1 MDIRTKLVFTLVA
14 VALGSMFALGWVM
27 YTSAEV
33 AFRESRLEQLDG
45 LAEAKKEG
53 LEQVFRGWIDRVS
66 LVARR
71 TLLRTTLQAHNQGS
85 DPEAGARLDRLLSEA
100 VRAVDVI
107 EALAV
112 FDQEGNL
119 VAAAGRDVDS
129 IRQGTVSFAIPV
141 AENLYYQGVSGT
153 QELRVDFLASLVEDG
168 ELLGDLH
175 IRLDGQAI
183 LEVAERDLGLGETGE
198 TLVVAV
204 DAQGVP
210 RILHRSGIGGTEVWD
225 PVTPDG
231 SIDPVA
237 LALEGT
243 EGVFWQGVT
252 DDWGEPVWAGVRFL
266 PEAGWG
272 LVVKV
277 NEEEARASLTAFRD
291 QAFRLTLSLGAF
303 AIVIGVLLAFRF
315 SGPIHDLAEATQRIR
330 DGELSVR
337 APVVGED
344 EVSLLAQTF
353 NKMAS
358 ELEERV
364 TLLKEFQRY
373 FEVSR
378 DMLCIAGPDG
388 FFKRVNPAFRRS
400 LGWNE
405 RQLLSVPFLDFVHP
419 DDLEKTQ
426 AEIDRLA
433 MGLPTIS
440 FENRYRIPQ
449 GGYRTLMWTAHPDEA
464 TGLIYAIARDVTEQ
478 RKAWVQAEEEMRH
491 LRRRLR
497 DAEAQSRRRG

>member
-1 MDIRTKLVFTLVA
+1 
-14 VALGSMFALGWVM
+14 MFALGWVM
-27 YTSAEV
+27 YTSAES
-33 AFRESRLEQLDG
+33 AFRGSRLEQLDG

-53 LEQVFRGWIDRVS
+53 LEQVFRGWIDRVN

-71 TLLRTTLQAHNQGS
+71 NLLHATLQAHNEGS
-85 DPEAGARLDRLLSEA
+85 DPEAAQRLGSLLSEA

-107 EALAV
+107 EALAIYNR
-112 FDQEGNL
+112 DGDL
-119 VAAAGRDVDS
+119 VAAAGQDMES
-129 IRQGTVSFAIPV
+129 GPEEEVSSAFPV
-141 AENLYYQGVSGT
+141 AEELFYQGVKGT
-153 QELRVDFLASLVEDG
+153 EDLRVAFVASLSREG
-168 ELLGDLH
+168 EALGDLH
-175 IRLDGQAI
+175 IRLNGEAI
-183 LEVAERDLGLGETGE
+183 SEVAERDLGLGESGE

-204 DAQGVP
+204 DARGTP
-210 RILHRSGIGGTEVWD
+210 RILHRSGIRGTQVWE
-225 PVTPDG
+225 PVIPEG
-231 SIDPVA
+231 STDPVA

-243 EGVFWQGVT
+243 EGVFWQDVT
-252 DDWGEPVWAGVRFL
+252 DDWGEAVWAGVRYL

-277 NEEEARASLTAFRD
+277 DEEEARASLIAFRD

-303 AIVIGVLLAFRF
+303 AIVLGVLLAFRF
-315 SGPIHDLAEATQRIR
+315 SRPIHDLAEATQRIR
-330 DGELSVR
+330 DGEFSVR

-353 NKMAS
+353 NQMAS
-358 ELEERV
+358 ELEDRV
-364 TLLKEFQRY
+364 SLLREYQRY

-388 FFKRVNPAFRRS
+388 YFKRVNPAFRRC

-405 RQLLSVPFLDFVHP
+405 SQLLSVPFMDFVHP
-419 DDLEKTQ
+419 EDLKKTR

-433 MGLPTIS
+433 LGLPTIS

-478 RKAWVQAEEEMRH
+478 RKAWVQAEEEMKH

-497 DAEAQSRRRG
+497 DAEAEIRRGD